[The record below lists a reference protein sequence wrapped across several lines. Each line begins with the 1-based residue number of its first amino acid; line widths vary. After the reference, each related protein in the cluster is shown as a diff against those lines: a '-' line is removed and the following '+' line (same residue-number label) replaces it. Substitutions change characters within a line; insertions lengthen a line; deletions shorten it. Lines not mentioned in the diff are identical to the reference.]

1 MFVVSKLSGTIK
13 KRGEEIKVY
22 DSRKIT
28 LGDLRSWLSARINL
42 DHYTK
47 SETSSAIQ
55 ISTDIAALSSKID
68 ENYSQLEDSKV
79 DFEYIHNHENE
90 ISTSI
95 SQLSSKIDSGVNWHL
110 VSKRLTEEDDTLEI
124 ANRHIYLISVDNGM
138 VYVNFSITD
147 KTIARTSREFAVL
160 IDNSSNIQNVG
171 IKFTTTSSTDAP
183 KFIGADNALD
193 VIGAGF
199 NCLIEFKEIAENK
212 YFVQRISNLIP
223 ITANTIDLY
232 SFLSGCEDSNGD
244 IIPSSPSHTIH
255 GLKPFTKIQIQDPPP
270 LVGYTFQTYYG
281 AFDGDETR
289 TEYSAG
295 DEVILT
301 NNFYLSAHYW
311 SDVIA
316 YINFYAPED
325 KTTGVAPLISS
336 YEITNGK
343 ISTIDPSTGLPYSF
357 INYPVLTS
365 IEHDIKWNEK
375 IPEITAVV
383 GVYHIG
389 STWVKKPIID
399 GDIGAED
406 EYDLIIIDNENRI
419 IPDDDL
425 SGLILVGV
433 EETDTDVNV
442 LATINSEDSDD
453 GIPATIVAITV
464 PNLDDGIMPT

>member
-13 KRGEEIKVY
+13 KRGEEVKVY

-47 SETSSAIQ
+47 TETSSAIQ

-90 ISTSI
+90 ILTTI
-95 SQLSSKIDSGVNWHL
+95 SGLSSKVDSGVNWHL

-124 ANRHIYLISVDNGM
+124 ANRHIYLISVDNEM
-138 VYVNFSITD
+138 VYVNFNIAN
-147 KTIARTSREFAVL
+147 KTIAGTSREFAIL

-171 IKFTTTSSTDAP
+171 IKFTTTSTSEAP
-183 KFIGADNALD
+183 KFVGANNALD
-193 VIGAGF
+193 IIGAGF
-199 NCLIEFKEIAENK
+199 NCLIEFKEVDENK

-244 IIPSSPSHTIH
+244 IIPYSPSYTIH
-255 GLKPFTKIQIQDPPP
+255 GLKPFTKIQIQDPP
-270 LVGYTFQTYYG
+270 LLTGYTFQTYYG
-281 AFDGDETR
+281 AFDDEKDKI
-289 TEYSAG
+289 EYKAG

-301 NNFYLSAHYW
+301 NNFYLSAQYQ
-311 SDVIA
+311 SDVVA
-316 YINFYAPED
+316 YIRFYAPED

-336 YEITNGK
+336 YQITNGK
-343 ISTIDPSTGLPYSF
+343 ISTIDPKTGLPYSV
-357 INYPVLTS
+357 IDYPVLTS
-365 IEHDIKWNEK
+365 IEYDIKWNEK

-383 GVYHIG
+383 SEYHIG
-389 STWVKKPIID
+389 STWVKKSIID
-399 GDIGAED
+399 GDIGEED
-406 EYDLIIIDNENRI
+406 EDDIIVIDNEDRI
-419 IPDDDL
+419 IADDNL

-433 EETDTDVNV
+433 EETDTDINV
-442 LATINSEDSDD
+442 LATDISEDFDD
-453 GIPATIVAITV
+453 GIPATVVAITV
-464 PNLDDGIMPT
+464 PNLDDEIMPT